1 MSSIK
6 VRLVRFAEALSC
18 LAVVAS
24 DLFVCCITRAC
35 FSPAESSTRL
45 LFHYDK
51 AHELCA
57 TVQPPPKAGAG
68 HLHPP
73 GHHVL
78 TVQSTSHTHA
88 IIAWIVTA

>member
-1 MSSIK
+1 
-6 VRLVRFAEALSC
+6 
-18 LAVVAS
+18 
-24 DLFVCCITRAC
+24 
-35 FSPAESSTRL
+35 

-78 TVQSTSHTHA
+78 TVQGTSHTHA